1 MSGRHPGTPRLL
13 RRLND
18 RAALELL
25 LANGPLTRGELGEHT
40 GLSKVTSGQLL
51 ARLEERGLVEVSGW
65 RPGGRGP
72 NAALYAVVPG
82 SAYVAGLEVL
92 PDRVTAGVADIT
104 GALIAE
110 VAVDPLEAGEPVRTV
125 HSAVR
130 RACEA
135 AGVSLSRLRA
145 LVIGTRGVV
154 DPRTGDVRFSFDL
167 PSWHAGV
174 LADLRATLGSS
185 VWIEND
191 VNLAA
196 LAEHAYGAARGTGDF
211 ALVWAGVGQGL
222 GVMLGG
228 RLHRGFTGGAGEI
241 GWLPVPGE
249 PLPIDVAEP
258 QSGSFQRLV
267 GTAALTRLAAVHH
280 LPTPATSQ
288 APVRVTSSDPDPVC
302 PARSGPASAPPS
314 SASSGQGSAP
324 VAGAASPAPPRGRV
338 PETGAS
344 RPASGTPAGHPSAG
358 AELVRTAVEAGADG
372 FLDEVARRLAIGVAA
387 ITVVLDPGLIVLSGD
402 VGRAG
407 GRALAWRVE
416 EAVARVCPSRPA
428 VAVTEVEGNAVLR
441 GALTAALDQAREEV
455 FSNTV
460 DAPG

>member
-1 MSGRHPGTPRLL
+1 MPGRHPGTPRLL

-25 LANGPLTRGELGEHT
+25 LAKGPLTRGELGEHT

-51 ARLEERGLVEVSGW
+51 ARLEERGLVEVSGQ

-72 NAALYAVVPG
+72 NAALYTVVPA

-110 VAVDPLEAGEPVRTV
+110 VGVDPCETGEPVKTV

-130 RACEA
+130 RACDA
-135 AGVSLSRLRA
+135 AGIPLGRLRA

-174 LADLRATLGSS
+174 LADLRATLGAS
-185 VWIEND
+185 VTIEND

-196 LAEHAYGAARGTGDF
+196 LAEHAYGAARGADDF
-211 ALVWAGVGQGL
+211 VLVWAGVGQGL
-222 GVMLGG
+222 GVMLGS

-249 PLPIDVAEP
+249 PLPVNVTEP

-267 GTAALTRLAAVHH
+267 GTAALNRLAATHG
-280 LPTPATSQ
+280 LRPA
-288 APVRVTSSDPDPVC
+288 
-302 PARSGPASAPPS
+302 PAHGLGPAP
-314 SASSGQGSAP
+314 
-324 VAGAASPAPPRGRV
+324 GAD
-338 PETGAS
+338 
-344 RPASGTPAGHPSAG
+344 
-358 AELVRTAVEAGADG
+358 LVRTAVETGG
-372 FLDEVARRLAIGVAA
+372 EEFLDEVARRLAIGVAA
-387 ITVVLDPGLIVLSGD
+387 VTVVLDPGLIVLSGD
-402 VGRAG
+402 IGRAG
-407 GRALAWRVE
+407 GQALAGRVE
-416 EAVARVCPSRPA
+416 RAVARVCPSRPK
-428 VAVTEVEGNAVLR
+428 VTVTEVEGNPILR
-441 GALTAALDQAREEV
+441 GALAAALDQAREEV
-455 FSNTV
+455 FSSTV
-460 DAPG
+460 DGMPS